1 MIYQLENVEALWP
14 KLDRAYK
21 FDPAQNR
28 SIATEVTDTEGSYE
42 VSVVLNEDEAK
53 ALAGAMRKEFNAQRK
68 DDWKDWTPKSLDEV
82 FKKDETGHY
91 IAKITKK
98 SYGEANSKP
107 AQWMQDGSPAAP
119 DFQLTTGSK
128 ICVQFILKPWTYG
141 GKAGV
146 GLRPTDIMVLELAE
160 RKDSQGGNPFAS
172 KAVGGNPFGLPNQS
186 TPSAPPPAAQ
196 AFDQID
202 DEIPF

>member
-1 MIYQLENVEALWP
+1 MIYALENVEALWP

-21 FDPAQNR
+21 FDAVQNR
-28 SIATEVTDTEGSYE
+28 SVATDATDVEGSYE
-42 VSVVLNEDEAK
+42 VNVVLNEDEAK

-68 DDWKDWTPKSLDEV
+68 DDWKDWAPKSLDGV

-107 AQWMQDGSPAAP
+107 AQWMQDGSPAQP

-128 ICVQFILKPWTYG
+128 ICVQFIIKPWNYA

-160 RKDSQGGNPFAS
+160 RKDSNGGNPFAS

>member
-1 MIYQLENVEALWP
+1 MIYKIENVECLWP

-21 FDPAQNR
+21 FDAMQNR
-28 SIATEVTDTEGSYE
+28 SVSVDATDVEGSYE
-42 VSVVLNEDEAK
+42 VNVVLNEDEAK

-68 DDWKDWTPKSLDEV
+68 DDWKDWTPKSLDGV

-98 SYGEANSKP
+98 TYGDANSKP
-107 AQWMQDGSPAAP
+107 KQWMQDGSAAQP

-128 ICVQFILKPWTYG
+128 ICVQFIIKPWNYA

-172 KAVGGNPFGLPNQS
+172 RAVGGNPFGLSDQS
-186 TPSAPPPAAQ
+186 TPSAPPPPALSE
-196 AFDQID
+196 ID

>member
-1 MIYQLENVEALWP
+1 M
-14 KLDRAYK
+14 YK
-21 FDPAQNR
+21 RQ
-28 SIATEVTDTEGSYE
+28 
-42 VSVVLNEDEAK
+42 
-53 ALAGAMRKEFNAQRK
+53 
-68 DDWKDWTPKSLDEV
+68 DDWKDWQPKSLDDV

-107 AQWMQDGSPAAP
+107 AKWMQDGSPAAP

-128 ICVQFILKPWTYG
+128 ICVQFIIKPWTYG

-160 RKDSQGGNPFAS
+160 RRDSKGGNPFAS

>member
-21 FDPAQNR
+21 FDAVQNR
-28 SIATEVTDTEGSYE
+28 SVATDATDVEGSYE
-42 VSVVLNEDEAK
+42 VSVVLNEADAK

-68 DDWKDWTPKSLDEV
+68 DDWKSWTPKSLDDV

-98 SYGEANSKP
+98 TYGDANSKP
-107 AQWMQDGSPAAP
+107 KQWMQDGSAAQP
-119 DFQLTTGSK
+119 DFQLTSGSK
-128 ICVQFILKPWTYG
+128 ICVQFIIKPWNYA

-160 RKDSQGGNPFAS
+160 RKESQGGNPFAS
-172 KAVGGNPFGLPNQS
+172 KAVGGNPFGLSSQS

>member
-1 MIYQLENVEALWP
+1 MIYALENVEALWP

-21 FDPAQNR
+21 FDAVQNR
-28 SIATEVTDTEGSYE
+28 SVATDATDVEGSYE
-42 VSVVLNEDEAK
+42 VNVVLNETDAK

-68 DDWKDWTPKSLDEV
+68 DDWKDWAPKSLDDV

-98 SYGEANSKP
+98 TYGDANSKP
-107 AQWMQDGSPAAP
+107 KQWMQDGSAAQP

-128 ICVQFILKPWTYG
+128 ICVQFIIKPWNYA

-186 TPSAPPPAAQ
+186 TPSAPPPAAP

>member
-21 FDPAQNR
+21 FDAVQNR
-28 SIATEVTDTEGSYE
+28 SVATDATDVEGSYE
-42 VSVVLNEDEAK
+42 VNVVLNEADAK

-68 DDWKDWTPKSLDEV
+68 DDWKSWTPKSLDDV

-98 SYGEANSKP
+98 TYGDANSKP
-107 AQWMQDGSPAAP
+107 KQWMQDGSAAQP
-119 DFQLTTGSK
+119 NFQLTTGSK
-128 ICVQFILKPWTYG
+128 ICVQFIIKPWNYA

-172 KAVGGNPFGLPNQS
+172 KAVGGNPFSLSNQS

>member
-1 MIYQLENVEALWP
+1 MIYKIENVECLWP

-21 FDPAQNR
+21 FDAMQNR
-28 SIATEVTDTEGSYE
+28 SVSVDATDVEGSYE
-42 VSVVLNEDEAK
+42 VNVVLNEDEAK

-68 DDWKDWTPKSLDEV
+68 DDWKDWTPKSLDGV

-98 SYGEANSKP
+98 TYGDANSKP
-107 AQWMQDGSPAAP
+107 KQWMQDGSAAQP

-128 ICVQFILKPWTYG
+128 ICVQFIIKPWNYA

-160 RKDSQGGNPFAS
+160 RKDSKGGNPFAS
-172 KAVGGNPFGLPNQS
+172 KAVGGNPFGLSNQS

>member
-1 MIYQLENVEALWP
+1 MIYKIENVECLWP

-21 FDPAQNR
+21 FDAMQNR
-28 SIATEVTDTEGSYE
+28 SVSVDATDVEGSYE
-42 VSVVLNEDEAK
+42 VNVVLNEDEAK

-68 DDWKDWTPKSLDEV
+68 DDWKDWTPKSLDGV

-98 SYGEANSKP
+98 TYGDANSKP
-107 AQWMQDGSPAAP
+107 KQWMQDGSAAQP

-128 ICVQFILKPWTYG
+128 ICVQFIIKPWNYA

-160 RKDSQGGNPFAS
+160 RKESQGGNPFAS
-172 KAVGGNPFGLPNQS
+172 KAVGGNPFGLSNQS

-196 AFDQID
+196 SFDQID